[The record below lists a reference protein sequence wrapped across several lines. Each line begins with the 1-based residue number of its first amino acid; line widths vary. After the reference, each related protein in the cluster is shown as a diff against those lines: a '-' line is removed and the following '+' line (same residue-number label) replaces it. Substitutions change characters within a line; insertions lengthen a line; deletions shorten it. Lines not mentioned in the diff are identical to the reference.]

1 MAHCILTQNLRPEI
15 RCAQCSTTPSSTPI
29 YQCENGHIVCNQC
42 QPECSSVFRRLK
54 CKICGISINKPIR
67 NLLAESVFEIISV
80 RHRVCESTDH
90 RLSKTQLLLTGAKNG
105 HLPAMTLFLDKGS
118 DVNLADEHG
127 QTLLFIATKWKQMST
142 VKFLILKGADVTIRA
157 HNGQS
162 ALHAAARTGHIELA
176 KLLLMNGGS
185 SQINCQDDNGY
196 TPLHEAVM
204 RRQISMVELLLEV
217 GSNVNRYS
225 KNTEISPL
233 LSSCNHPD
241 LDIPKMLIQQGANLE
256 HADHQDCTALYLA
269 AMHGHLNLVQFLIE
283 KGSNVNRKRNGT
295 MAPIE
300 VASKNGHFNVVK
312 YLIENSAMYVD
323 NSAMH
328 HAAFEGHL
336 DIVQQLEIYGANI
349 NARDKEGT
357 TPLWIAANN
366 GHYEVV
372 KFLLNK
378 GASYK
383 IRNNNGVSPIEA
395 AANRGH
401 ADIVS
406 YLESRGACIYRTT
419 WLSRFAHGAMLIN
432 SSVTDGLPEYP
443 DSASKAPF

>member
-15 RCAQCSTTPSSTPI
+15 QCAQCSVTPSSTPI

-42 QPECSSVFRRLK
+42 QPECSRVFRRLK
-54 CKICGISINKPIR
+54 CQICGVPINKPIR
-67 NLLAESVFEIISV
+67 NLLAESVFQQISV
-80 RHRVCESTDH
+80 RFRVCESTNH
-90 RLSKTQLLLTGAKNG
+90 RLSTGQLILTAAKNG
-105 HLPAMTLFLDKGS
+105 HMPIMKLFVDKGS
-118 DVNLADEHG
+118 YANLADEHG

-162 ALHAAARTGHIELA
+162 ALHAAARTGHTELA

-204 RRQISMVELLLEV
+204 RRQINMVELLLEV

-233 LSSCNHPD
+233 LSACNQPE
-241 LDIPKMLIQQGANLE
+241 LDISRMLIRQGANLE

-269 AMHGHLNLVQFLIE
+269 AMHGHLNLVQLLVE

-312 YLIENSAMYVD
+312 YLIENRAVYVD
-323 NSAMH
+323 NSTMH
-328 HAAFEGHL
+328 HAASEGHL
-336 DIVQQLEIYGANI
+336 DIVQQLELYGANV

-378 GASYK
+378 SASHK
-383 IRNNNGVSPIEA
+383 IRNNSGVSPIEA

-401 ADIVS
+401 TGVVS
-406 YLESRGACIYRTT
+406 YLESRGARIYKTT

-432 SSVTDGLPEYP
+432 SNVTDGLPDYP
-443 DSASKAPF
+443 DPASKRSF